1 MSNIG
6 ALSRRTW
13 SHMALGLVLVSLLAG
28 CASGGRMGGKGGG
41 DTDRFTAFA
50 VNLGSRGPISGGGA
64 GTVEIAINR
73 WSSDEETQSLVG
85 AFRNGGSDT
94 LLSALR
100 ENPSVGYIRTPDR
113 VGWQLHYARQIPTD
127 DGGRRIFL
135 ATDRPIGFW
144 EAVNQTRSLDYP
156 FTLIELRLGPDGRGE
171 GRMSIATQITESPD
185 RKYLQLEDYFSEP
198 VRLQEVREQR

>member
-1 MSNIG
+1 MKQKIWIPA
-6 ALSRRTW
+6 ALAGG
-13 SHMALGLVLVSLLAG
+13 MVLLSLIAG
-28 CASGGRMGGKGGG
+28 CASGGLMGGNGNGN
-41 DTDRFTAFA
+41 TDRFTAFA
-50 VNLGSRGPISGGGA
+50 VNLGSRGPISGSSA

-73 WSSDEETQSLVG
+73 WSSDQETESLVG
-85 AFRNGGSDT
+85 AFRNGGADT

-113 VGWQLHYARQIPTD
+113 VGWQLHYAREIPTD

-171 GRMSIATQITESPD
+171 GRMSIATRITESPD
-185 RKYLQLEDYFSEP
+185 HKYLQLENYLSEP
-198 VRLQEVREQR
+198 VRLQEVREQG